1 MGAIPSITTLCDSF
15 GLENVKVAGLGGYHV
30 LISYADVEVF
40 LRIAKEFDVQFLDIF
55 SSLDWWSSEFVVES
69 RSVWV
74 RSFGIPLPAWSPVV
88 FESIAG
94 KLGVFL
100 GVGKETLE
108 KSHLEFGKVC
118 IHTDFQGFINQSFEI
133 EVCDK
138 MYPILIR
145 EELEGKRRP
154 FLVSLGQRQ
163 GFFKSSLGKE
173 VPMEGRR
180 YLSVDSSEEEE
191 GEDAWKWFSGVVVE
205 LGSSFPAGAMD
216 GVGGEAGGRDGRA
229 VTGGSAGSKDARLL
243 STLSRM
249 GGGQR
254 GEGRVQLFHRRGKS
268 MGQELESLGCMQ
280 KEPYL
285 LGRVVELEEADGV
298 RISLHHGAW
307 GSSFIIAWL
316 SRIRSIG
323 FFC

>member
-1 MGAIPSITTLCDSF
+1 M
-15 GLENVKVAGLGGYHV
+15 
-30 LISYADVEVF
+30 LISYADVEAF

-55 SSLDWWSSEFVVES
+55 SSLDRWSSKFVVEP

-74 RSFGIPLPAWSPVV
+74 RCFGIPLPAWSPVV

-191 GEDAWKWFSGVVVE
+191 GEDAWKCFSGVVVE
-205 LGSSFPAGAMD
+205 LGSSSPAGAMD

-229 VTGGSAGSKDARLL
+229 VTGSRAAVQAARTPVFFLPFL
-243 STLSRM
+243 GWVEDR
-249 GGGQR
+249 
-254 GEGRVQLFHRRGKS
+254 EGRGGYNYFI
-268 MGQELESLGCMQ
+268 EEESQ
-280 KEPYL
+280 W
-285 LGRVVELEEADGV
+285 GR
-298 RISLHHGAW
+298 S
-307 GSSFIIAWL
+307 
-316 SRIRSIG
+316 
-323 FFC
+323 